1 MICSLT
7 VEASKQL
14 GAWFGGQRESGVKKE
29 YVARCFGEFPELV
42 FPLLSCGRTR
52 GHDLTAFFLYVFV
65 VVLRETIV
73 CEEPLLTLDRQIGVN
88 VVHPDGRVRPEL
100 PINVDTEIC

>member
-42 FPLLSCGRTR
+42 FLFLSCGETR
-52 GHDLTAFFLYVFV
+52 EYDLTDYFLYVFV
-65 VVLRETIV
+65 GVLRETIV

-88 VVHPDGRVRPEL
+88 VVHPDGRVS
-100 PINVDTEIC
+100 